1 MLRKKILL
9 YHDTLLFI
17 ELVSLHKISVRY
29 ENISEEFSVRYYDI
43 YPPVSGSFHSLA
55 RCFSH
60 VFPNGNRATRNQVGR
75 EDGGFSF
82 AWYERW

>member
-55 RCFSH
+55 RCFSRA
-60 VFPNGNRATRNQVGR
+60 FPNRNRATPTRS
-75 EDGGFSF
+75 GGEMLIYFVV
-82 AWYERW
+82 RV